1 MTLNR
6 LYFSI
11 LFVLSFSLTFAQNAP
26 ANNDPDD
33 AIELSVY
40 VANSCTADQQTTGT
54 LASSTH
60 SGYAFDSSTC
70 DTYSG
75 ITNPSDIWYKVTVPE
90 SGSFNLEGDVD
101 GLEDTTLFGTLYTLN
116 EGVYTK
122 FYCSKDLSD
131 YPSGITVSN
140 RTAGEVIY
148 VQLVS
153 GDELWYGASLDSSVT
168 TICAYDASSLTSTPT
183 AKPMLSYHNPVGN
196 SLSLESPYSITAL
209 SVYDL
214 SGREVLKK
222 APQQKNLRLNTASLA
237 PGVYLLDVQTTA
249 GAQTVKL
256 IKK

>member
-54 LASSTH
+54 WASSTH
-60 SGYAFDSSTC
+60 SGYAFDASTC
-70 DTYSG
+70 GADFG

-90 SGSFNLEGDVD
+90 SGSFTLKGDVV
-101 GLEDTTLFGTLYTLN
+101 GLGETTLFGVLYTLN

-122 FYCSKDLSD
+122 FYCSSEMGDS
-131 YPSGITVSN
+131 SGLTVSN

-148 VQLVS
+148 VQLIS
-153 GDELWYGASLDSSVT
+153 GQELWYGGSLDSSVT